1 MPHKVKRP
9 TPKPELVP
17 TGTICLQFGISQ
29 DCIKTNVQSNQLR
42 YGIHFVTLPGSTKRL
57 WRVELIRDW
66 LANGGDSPEHQR
78 AIERYL
84 KSLPSHPDYKP
95 TAA

>member
-1 MPHKVKRP
+1 MPHKVKRLP
-9 TPKPELVP
+9 LKAELVT
-17 TGTICLQFGISQ
+17 TGTICLQLGISQ
-29 DCIKTNVQSNQLR
+29 DYLKNYRQSGQLR
-42 YGIHFVTLPGSTKRL
+42 QGIHWVNLPGSPRIL
-57 WRVELIRDW
+57 WRIDLVRDW
-66 LANGGDSPEHQR
+66 LANGDSPAHQR

>member
-1 MPHKVKRP
+1 VSHRVKRP
-9 TPKPELVP
+9 TPQPEMAA
-17 TGTICLQFGISQ
+17 TGAICLQFGISQ
-29 DCIKTNVQSNQLR
+29 DFLKKNRQSGQLR
-42 YGIHFVTLPGSTKRL
+42 QGIHFIHIPGSTKIL
-57 WRVELIRDW
+57 WRVGLLRDW
-66 LANGGDSPEHQR
+66 LANGGDSPAHQR

>member
-1 MPHKVKRP
+1 MTHRVKRP
-9 TPKPELVP
+9 TPKPELAA
-17 TGTICLQFGISQ
+17 TGATCLQLGISQ
-29 DCIKTNVQSNQLR
+29 DYIKTNVNSGQLR

-57 WRVELIRDW
+57 WRVDLVRDW
-66 LANGGDSPEHQR
+66 IANNGDTPAHQR

-95 TAA
+95 SAA